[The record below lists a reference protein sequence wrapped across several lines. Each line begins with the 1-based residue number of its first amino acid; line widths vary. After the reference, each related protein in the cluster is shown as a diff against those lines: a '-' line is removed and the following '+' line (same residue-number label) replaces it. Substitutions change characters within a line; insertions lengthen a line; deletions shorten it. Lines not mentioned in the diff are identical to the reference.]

1 MPVLTKDMV
10 PGLIKTGASSRS
22 QVPIESQFNRGDCVR
37 AKVMHPRTHTRLP
50 RYVRGRVGTI
60 ETDHGVFVTP
70 DSMAHGLGPQPQH
83 LYTVCFRAQELWG
96 EAASAADTVRLD
108 LWASYLERA

>member
-22 QVPIESQFNRGDCVR
+22 QALVESLLKPGDRVR
-37 AKVMHPRTHTRLP
+37 AKVMNPRTHTRLP
-50 RYVRGRVGTI
+50 RYVRGRVGTV
-60 ETDHGVFVTP
+60 EADHGVFVTP
-70 DSMAHGLGPQPQH
+70 DTMAHKLGPQPQH
-83 LYTVCFRAQELWG
+83 LYTVCFRAKELWG
-96 EAASAADTVRLD
+96 EAASGADTVRLD